1 MITFIGEEIKTQ
13 NNPMHCL
20 NPYQKVKMNSNP
32 VNVIPQS
39 FSVPRSAWFLHATYV
54 TCDVFVRVV
63 MWHMKICRQ
72 KGTAHTMA
80 VS

>member
-1 MITFIGEEIKTQ
+1 MITFIDEEIKTQ

-39 FSVPRSAWFLHATYV
+39 LDQTSLYPDLLDSYMLSHV
-54 TCDVFVRVV
+54 
-63 MWHMKICRQ
+63 
-72 KGTAHTMA
+72 
-80 VS
+80 